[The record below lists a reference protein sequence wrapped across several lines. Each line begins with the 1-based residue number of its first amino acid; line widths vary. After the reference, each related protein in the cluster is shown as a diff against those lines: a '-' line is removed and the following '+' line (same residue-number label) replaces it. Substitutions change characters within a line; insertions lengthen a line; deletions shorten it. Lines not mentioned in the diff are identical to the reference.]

1 MYGIVSQ
8 EILNLFATI
17 IDFNNMIGDVVHKYR
32 GEYKSL
38 RLLRNLFFEK
48 IENEPDLDKFIDYY
62 KWIDSSLNIF
72 LQQFVPASANVS
84 EDIRTMIEDHVL
96 TRSKY
101 RHQYPMLDYKGN
113 ERWGSDEDKIE
124 GRARGINELTYRWK
138 FGHAPIDNEQ
148 STNAL
153 WWQQRAK
160 RNNTLFYTSDTID
173 TIRQSLNDIIL
184 SFNSASAE
192 KFNTGTGKSGIY
204 EGSTYATRRFATPVR
219 MSTEISKQIRGGY
232 NFPNNQKPDAIF
244 SIQKRG
250 VGTAR
255 YDASK
260 GSFRDIDVTEV
271 GPPILRDK
279 RKHAEQLVTWNL
291 DSNAYETNKFNAPAI
306 IYSSSAGPTGY
317 RSEATTEYAGYHFD
331 TYGDDYEVPMQGPF
345 TEDHVGGN
353 RHRHVDLNPGTDGL
367 TSRPE
372 AWSVKSGIFRA
383 NDSGFDRPS
392 TSPQYRRDETA
403 KRPVNIKNIQHRT
416 GSSGGVTVKAGNYNK
431 IYEVVQTSDRR
442 TNNAEFVKQ
451 EGFSTASVTTDVLGY
466 VSGLIDYAKPSRP
479 ARKHVFVERF
489 SAPGGPE
496 VAGDAVGGP
505 GLDYESGQYSPYN
518 NLNYRNTTV
527 RKPLRTLLKERSLQF
542 GLRSGSAMSSAD
554 YASLTA
560 SYHKIHRNTLNR
572 LEFQDSNNS
581 WVFENVYTASV
592 SDNYYIQHMIPR
604 SDYQYSW
611 ITASYETTN
620 TDIYGYLPYDG
631 LASASA
637 TGYVSAINFI
647 TASELG
653 TGVGSG
659 GHRRPGAPN
668 SKSAAATLN
677 DFVHTDF
684 VGLNTTIVE
693 PLSASDFTLG
703 FPLSNAVTDY
713 YNWGS
718 ITGAVDY
725 NENGVPWW
733 QAVSTKFQVSR
744 KQSFVDKLST
754 NLVEKVG
761 GGAPLEVRGYTLNN
775 ILSHRNGPYGYPTWK
790 QIRVGQGPL
799 ARYYRKNNLY
809 THTPLAGTE
818 MVVEVSGGTKTIK
831 TRYGNTMLVSQSAVT
846 TKYLPLEYD
855 LAFAAGTKKDGSTR
869 IKRGIVKTTFGNNM
883 VTFEDPDLA
892 NILGNKLKFGDTA
905 YRQILRMY
913 KDGATNDPSSPIQ
926 KINSLKYKEV
936 VYPSSKNMYTTPLRG
951 RYKYVNNFWRSD
963 RIDRSTKGLS
973 RKTRNSANLIVTQ
986 SAWAL
991 DTIEMFS
998 DFGGAG
1004 SDLEHPISRTG
1015 SADDI
1020 DRRAGELQNEYVHYH
1035 GQSPT
1040 VARAGALYSRKHV
1053 LSTTGSIVPSWGMK
1067 IPEIED
1073 LASPALIAVENNK
1086 PGLRILHSKALFT
1099 GDANWDAPEQ
1109 AGRYT
1114 GSEDSVSFLV
1124 NKVTPF
1130 NDTFDDWYADMR
1142 NKFRDHSIVPEFR
1155 ISDHIKFYRD
1165 KGDDFLSE
1173 NLRFLSFP
1181 GSPTGSRIPQNS
1193 DEDGFFSVFTNSDFM
1208 KYFEIIRDDHLD
1220 AATADSL
1227 TLRCR
1232 AVKKFI
1238 PYDGFYPA
1246 ERTIQMSNEFITA
1259 ISGTVTYPSAA
1270 YGAGMGTHADANVP
1284 ASIRPLLKTL
1294 FAPGILYNTIKSGV
1308 AVDYPVLT
1316 GSGIQ
1321 YLPQFSTAKESWAD
1335 ANVDLASYG
1344 IFSNG
1349 HSFHQ
1354 MDDLANST
1362 IEPNDFDHGNGWDNR
1377 IPFEALVE
1385 PENYLAGIN
1394 IRDDEPSPHCKL
1406 NVVNQWSG
1414 ESGQEYKQMMNNFLA
1429 ESMRFFLKGGQPTT
1443 INSVPEK
1450 DFKTVTPGVPYGMR
1464 IKMWRSMDKGKLSS
1478 GSWGSYPVPQN
1489 TREILYA
1496 DGDVD
1501 PYTGGTASYGAST
1514 YPKDITSRE
1523 TLTMYSR
1530 PSAFGPPIGLIA
1542 NNGGADISGSIHDF
1556 APVNGVYPTHTPPYY
1571 DGECWFDIIYW
1582 PKGLKPQTVDLSIE
1596 GGYAMIWNFDSETS
1610 TEPYKPTLDE
1620 IFAKPVQSLFYDVTG
1635 SEAAS
1640 YTGLPVLN
1648 GSFRRKW
1655 RFDQEELRRDAR
1667 STYWNYLSLMNL
1679 TGSTTAGGIPGPA
1692 AGPWVNKWSMQL
1704 DASLN
1709 IFKKSAAQSLDKN
1722 KKWTISTKFE
1732 TPVLNFQHARADRDL
1747 LTLTNSDYA
1756 NATIPRGM
1764 WHQFGRLPTGSE
1776 GIYIQVTDIPQEW
1789 LDNHPSASL
1798 IDDPLGVA
1806 SRKNSSTYIVGAP
1819 STRARILQR
1828 YYSGY
1833 SLPVGTDAG
1842 NMAGSFAG
1850 GAFFRPAVQSLR
1862 EICGFSSDPV
1872 QVGQIRNKKFLSEC
1886 VVAVPFVEE
1895 EGERKFFRVMGPSDP
1910 NYETLAGQS
1919 VKRQVE
1925 MMKQYVFP
1933 PTFDF
1938 VHNPAEVAPL
1948 AMYVFE
1954 FKHKLTKNDL
1964 SHIWQNLPPKI
1975 GTRFRRSQATVSH
1988 KMFDN
1993 ELLGSLSSIQD
2004 EVQKKKVNTKIK
2016 RSKLPEKL
2024 QWMVFKVKKRAARD
2038 YFEVVEGRDP
2048 AMPFYTYNWPYDY
2061 CSLVE
2066 LAQIRTEVEFKSTG
2080 EDRSFDLPEPPDP
2093 EQEAPSQ
2100 YEPVLF
2106 GAAGTYGNPLTTPFT
2121 SPASSNTTGVQPQA
2135 SSREIVTA
2143 QGAVDAETAA
2153 AQSAAKV
2160 QSGLK
2165 TLQSAQGVSGPDDSG
2180 EGIL

>member
-703 FPLSNAVTDY
+703 FPLSNAVTD
-713 YNWGS
+713 
-718 ITGAVDY
+718 
-725 NENGVPWW
+725 
-733 QAVSTKFQVSR
+733 
-744 KQSFVDKLST
+744 
-754 NLVEKVG
+754 
-761 GGAPLEVRGYTLNN
+761 
-775 ILSHRNGPYGYPTWK
+775 
-790 QIRVGQGPL
+790 
-799 ARYYRKNNLY
+799 
-809 THTPLAGTE
+809 
-818 MVVEVSGGTKTIK
+818 
-831 TRYGNTMLVSQSAVT
+831 
-846 TKYLPLEYD
+846 
-855 LAFAAGTKKDGSTR
+855 
-869 IKRGIVKTTFGNNM
+869 
-883 VTFEDPDLA
+883 
-892 NILGNKLKFGDTA
+892 
-905 YRQILRMY
+905 
-913 KDGATNDPSSPIQ
+913 
-926 KINSLKYKEV
+926 
-936 VYPSSKNMYTTPLRG
+936 
-951 RYKYVNNFWRSD
+951 
-963 RIDRSTKGLS
+963 
-973 RKTRNSANLIVTQ
+973 
-986 SAWAL
+986 
-991 DTIEMFS
+991 
-998 DFGGAG
+998 
-1004 SDLEHPISRTG
+1004 
-1015 SADDI
+1015 
-1020 DRRAGELQNEYVHYH
+1020 
-1035 GQSPT
+1035 
-1040 VARAGALYSRKHV
+1040 
-1053 LSTTGSIVPSWGMK
+1053 
-1067 IPEIED
+1067 
-1073 LASPALIAVENNK
+1073 
-1086 PGLRILHSKALFT
+1086 
-1099 GDANWDAPEQ
+1099 
-1109 AGRYT
+1109 
-1114 GSEDSVSFLV
+1114 
-1124 NKVTPF
+1124 
-1130 NDTFDDWYADMR
+1130 
-1142 NKFRDHSIVPEFR
+1142 
-1155 ISDHIKFYRD
+1155 
-1165 KGDDFLSE
+1165 
-1173 NLRFLSFP
+1173 
-1181 GSPTGSRIPQNS
+1181 
-1193 DEDGFFSVFTNSDFM
+1193 
-1208 KYFEIIRDDHLD
+1208 
-1220 AATADSL
+1220 
-1227 TLRCR
+1227 
-1232 AVKKFI
+1232 
-1238 PYDGFYPA
+1238 
-1246 ERTIQMSNEFITA
+1246 
-1259 ISGTVTYPSAA
+1259 
-1270 YGAGMGTHADANVP
+1270 
-1284 ASIRPLLKTL
+1284 
-1294 FAPGILYNTIKSGV
+1294 
-1308 AVDYPVLT
+1308 
-1316 GSGIQ
+1316 
-1321 YLPQFSTAKESWAD
+1321 
-1335 ANVDLASYG
+1335 
-1344 IFSNG
+1344 
-1349 HSFHQ
+1349 
-1354 MDDLANST
+1354 
-1362 IEPNDFDHGNGWDNR
+1362 
-1377 IPFEALVE
+1377 
-1385 PENYLAGIN
+1385 
-1394 IRDDEPSPHCKL
+1394 
-1406 NVVNQWSG
+1406 
-1414 ESGQEYKQMMNNFLA
+1414 
-1429 ESMRFFLKGGQPTT
+1429 
-1443 INSVPEK
+1443 
-1450 DFKTVTPGVPYGMR
+1450 
-1464 IKMWRSMDKGKLSS
+1464 
-1478 GSWGSYPVPQN
+1478 
-1489 TREILYA
+1489 
-1496 DGDVD
+1496 
-1501 PYTGGTASYGAST
+1501 
-1514 YPKDITSRE
+1514 
-1523 TLTMYSR
+1523 
-1530 PSAFGPPIGLIA
+1530 
-1542 NNGGADISGSIHDF
+1542 
-1556 APVNGVYPTHTPPYY
+1556 
-1571 DGECWFDIIYW
+1571 
-1582 PKGLKPQTVDLSIE
+1582 
-1596 GGYAMIWNFDSETS
+1596 
-1610 TEPYKPTLDE
+1610 
-1620 IFAKPVQSLFYDVTG
+1620 
-1635 SEAAS
+1635 
-1640 YTGLPVLN
+1640 
-1648 GSFRRKW
+1648 
-1655 RFDQEELRRDAR
+1655 
-1667 STYWNYLSLMNL
+1667 
-1679 TGSTTAGGIPGPA
+1679 
-1692 AGPWVNKWSMQL
+1692 
-1704 DASLN
+1704 
-1709 IFKKSAAQSLDKN
+1709 
-1722 KKWTISTKFE
+1722 
-1732 TPVLNFQHARADRDL
+1732 
-1747 LTLTNSDYA
+1747 
-1756 NATIPRGM
+1756 
-1764 WHQFGRLPTGSE
+1764 
-1776 GIYIQVTDIPQEW
+1776 
-1789 LDNHPSASL
+1789 
-1798 IDDPLGVA
+1798 
-1806 SRKNSSTYIVGAP
+1806 
-1819 STRARILQR
+1819 
-1828 YYSGY
+1828 
-1833 SLPVGTDAG
+1833 
-1842 NMAGSFAG
+1842 
-1850 GAFFRPAVQSLR
+1850 
-1862 EICGFSSDPV
+1862 
-1872 QVGQIRNKKFLSEC
+1872 
-1886 VVAVPFVEE
+1886 
-1895 EGERKFFRVMGPSDP
+1895 
-1910 NYETLAGQS
+1910 
-1919 VKRQVE
+1919 
-1925 MMKQYVFP
+1925 
-1933 PTFDF
+1933 
-1938 VHNPAEVAPL
+1938 
-1948 AMYVFE
+1948 
-1954 FKHKLTKNDL
+1954 
-1964 SHIWQNLPPKI
+1964 
-1975 GTRFRRSQATVSH
+1975 
-1988 KMFDN
+1988 
-1993 ELLGSLSSIQD
+1993 
-2004 EVQKKKVNTKIK
+2004 
-2016 RSKLPEKL
+2016 
-2024 QWMVFKVKKRAARD
+2024 
-2038 YFEVVEGRDP
+2038 
-2048 AMPFYTYNWPYDY
+2048 
-2061 CSLVE
+2061 
-2066 LAQIRTEVEFKSTG
+2066 
-2080 EDRSFDLPEPPDP
+2080 
-2093 EQEAPSQ
+2093 
-2100 YEPVLF
+2100 
-2106 GAAGTYGNPLTTPFT
+2106 
-2121 SPASSNTTGVQPQA
+2121 
-2135 SSREIVTA
+2135 
-2143 QGAVDAETAA
+2143 
-2153 AQSAAKV
+2153 
-2160 QSGLK
+2160 
-2165 TLQSAQGVSGPDDSG
+2165 
-2180 EGIL
+2180 